1 MALKRIT
8 LRDFVIVPALELE
21 LQPGFT
27 ALTGETGAGKSILI
41 DALQLALGARA
52 DAGVVREGAAKA
64 EICAEFDCPAALRP
78 WLDEAG
84 FDAEDTLLLRRSI
97 DAQGKSRAWIN
108 AIPATATQLRQL
120 GEQLLDIHGQHAWQ
134 SLMRPDA
141 VRGLLDAYA
150 GACAQEVAA
159 LWTRWRA
166 DVQALEAALAAQQS
180 VHAERERLQ
189 WQIGELEKLAPQ
201 EGEWEMLE
209 AQHRRLSHA
218 QALIDAAGAALAQL
232 EHEDAGA
239 QRRLAQAQTRLQ
251 ALAELEPEFANL
263 AEILASCLALAAD
276 VQHSLQTYLGRT
288 ELEPQRLAEL
298 DERLAQWLA
307 LARRYRRPPAELPA
321 LLQSWQ
327 HELQRL
333 DAAADL
339 AALEAAEA
347 RSAQA
352 YRAAAQALSAA
363 RHEAAPRLS
372 AAITQAMQGLGMAG
386 GVFAVRVQPAA
397 QAAAHGIDEVEF
409 LVAGHPGATPRPL
422 GKVASGG
429 ELSRISLAIAVTTS
443 ALGSAGT
450 LIFDEVDA
458 GVGGAVAQTVG
469 RLMQQLGRARQV
481 LAVTHLAASGGLRR
495 PPPRRGQTARRR
507 RQLQQRGR
515 GAGQRARSRD
525 RAHAGRRAVDRNHAR
540 ARPRDAHRD
549 AAGASREIINLIA
562 ACALWMGVISIFHTK
577 SAACNSRFK

>member
-108 AIPATATQLRQL
+108 ATPATATQLRQL

-201 EGEWEMLE
+201 EGEWETLE

-307 LARRYRRPPAELPA
+307 LARRHRRPPAELPA

-443 ALGSAGT
+443 ALGDAGT

-469 RLMQQLGRARQV
+469 QLMQQLGRARQV
-481 LAVTHLAASGGLRR
+481 LAVTHLA
-495 PPPRRGQTARRR
+495 Q
-507 RQLQQRGR
+507 
-515 GAGQRARSRD
+515 
-525 RAHAGRRAVDRNHAR
+525 V
-540 ARPRDAHRD
+540 
-549 AAGASREIINLIA
+549 A
-562 ACALWMGVISIFHTK
+562 ACADHHLVVVKQRAAGGSYSSVAEVQG
-577 SAACNSRFK
+577 SARVAEIARMLGGAELTETTLAHAREMLTAMPQAPAEKL